1 MYRAVLAR
9 LDQGMEQTLGRFTLF
24 KGLDRVFDC
33 VTLELPWEE
42 NYTNISCVPIGVYK
56 VSPRYSEKYKNHY
69 ILEDVPNR
77 RYILI
82 HHGNFNSDTRGCILL
97 GSSFAQ
103 INGDAFLDIT
113 ASRRTI
119 SELLSIT
126 NGKGFEL
133 TIV

>member
-82 HHGNFNSDTRGCILL
+82 HHGNFNADTRGCILL

>member
-69 ILEDVPNR
+69 ILENVPNR

>member
-56 VSPRYSEKYKNHY
+56 VSPRYSDKYKNHY

-77 RYILI
+77 KYILI